1 MRSQELDGSKPLTVP
16 TNSINQSLLWQAAEM
31 SALDVTADPSFLG
44 FDANRL
50 QRIDEHFRP
59 YVDDGRL
66 PGWQVAIMRRGE
78 LAYES
83 TYGQRNL
90 ADSTEWSSDTIVR
103 MFSMSKPITSVAAM
117 ILYEE
122 GRFQLKDPVSK
133 FIPSFGESRVYRSG
147 STAAPVTEAQTEP
160 MRIWHLLTHTSGLTY
175 GFHNS
180 HVTDALYRQAG
191 FEWGMPKGMDLE
203 GACDAWARLPLAFQP
218 GSEWL
223 YGVSTDVLGRIVEVV
238 SGQSLDEFF
247 RERILDPLGMT
258 DTEFWV
264 EGDKR
269 DRFAELY
276 YPKPTGNARGEGPSS
291 NASIMPASLL
301 ASKPTM
307 LGGGGGLCGTAADY
321 LRFAQMLL
329 NCGELDGVR
338 ILGSRTVAYM
348 TRNHLP
354 GGAELEAFGRPLF
367 AETEFS
373 GMGFGLGFSVELDS
387 AEHKIIGS
395 AGSYAWGGA
404 ASTAFWCDPQE
415 ELIALFLTQ
424 LLPSSTYPIRPQLQ
438 QLVYQALVD

>member
-1 MRSQELDGSKPLTVP
+1 MPGPLRFPSRETICNAGS
-16 TNSINQSLLWQAAEM
+16 M
-31 SALDVTADPSFLG
+31 STTQVIADPSSLG
-44 FDANRL
+44 FDPSRFG
-50 QRIDEHFRP
+50 RIDDHFRP

-66 PGWQVAIMRRGE
+66 PGWQVAIMRHGQ

-83 TYGQRNL
+83 TYGMRNI
-90 ADSTEWSSDTIVR
+90 ADGAEWSTDTIVR
-103 MFSMSKPITSVAAM
+103 MFSMTKPITSVAAM

-133 FIPSFGESRVYRSG
+133 YIPSFGESRVYRSG
-147 STAAPVTEAQTEP
+147 SFVAPVTEPVTEP

-175 GFHNS
+175 GFHNN

-203 GACDAWARLPLAFQP
+203 GACDAWAALPLAFQP

-223 YGVSTDVLGRIVEVV
+223 YGVSTDVLGRVVEVI

-264 EGDKR
+264 DPSKQ

-276 YPKPTGNARGEGPSS
+276 FPKPTGNARGAGPSA
-291 NASIMPASLL
+291 NAAVMPSAPLDK
-301 ASKPTM
+301 KPTM

-329 NCGELDGVR
+329 NGGELDGVR
-338 ILGSRTVAYM
+338 ILGSRTVDYM

-387 AEHKIIGS
+387 AEHKILGS
-395 AGSYAWGGA
+395 EGSFAWGGA
-404 ASTAFWCDPQE
+404 ASTAFWVDPHE
-415 ELIALFLTQ
+415 DLVAVFLTQ
-424 LLPSSTYPIRPQLQ
+424 LLPSSTYPIRGLLQ
-438 QLVYQALVD
+438 QLVYQALDD